1 MANCAVSSRGWILQ
15 EILLAPRALYFG
27 VNQVHWICRSL
38 EACEIWPEG
47 VPPQTHTSMDSHA
60 HLFRSSNDRREFDDV
75 NRWNGIVERYST
87 LALTHAE
94 DKLVALSGLVEAFQR
109 RTQDEYFW
117 GHWKSTLP
125 LSLNWYIPFGK
136 KSTDEWRAKFGRLSK
151 SCGRRSSIYRAPSWF
166 WASIEGIVD
175 FEKFWGDEDK
185 IVCSVLELHASTT
198 GPDPNNKTG
207 TGQLTLQAPWN
218 TATVLEDNTLLIP
231 CLSSKTHTTQPRW
244 DSDSIPD
251 GTKVDLALTVIFCR
265 RSIRAMRSG
274 KERYEYSGKKLGI
287 NALILLPLED
297 NPGFHMRVG
306 TLYIE
311 CEFQGEVIPRTE
323 LEAFGLNMVD
333 EDIQNMFVGEESF
346 CRTFKII

>member
-1 MANCAVSSRGWILQ
+1 
-15 EILLAPRALYFG
+15 
-27 VNQVHWICRSL
+27 
-38 EACEIWPEG
+38 
-47 VPPQTHTSMDSHA
+47 MDSHA
-60 HLFRSSNDRREFDDV
+60 HLFRSSNDCQEFDDV
-75 NRWNGIVERYST
+75 NQWNGIVERYST
-87 LALTHAE
+87 LALSHAE

-125 LSLNWYIPFGK
+125 LSLNWYIPFGEK
-136 KSTDEWRAKFGRLSK
+136 FGEEWWAKFGRLSK
-151 SCGRRSSIYRAPSWF
+151 SCGRRSSIFRAPSWS
-166 WASIEGIVD
+166 WASIDGIVH
-175 FEKFWGDEDK
+175 FAKFWRNNDK

-198 GPDPNNKTG
+198 GPDPNNKAG

-218 TATVLEDNTLLIP
+218 TATVLGDNTLLIP

-265 RSIRAMRSG
+265 RSTRVMRSG
-274 KERYEYSGKKLGI
+274 TEPYEYSGKKLGI

-306 TLYIE
+306 TSYIE

-333 EDIQNMFVGEESF
+333 EDIQNMFAGDESF
-346 CRTFKII
+346 RRTFKII